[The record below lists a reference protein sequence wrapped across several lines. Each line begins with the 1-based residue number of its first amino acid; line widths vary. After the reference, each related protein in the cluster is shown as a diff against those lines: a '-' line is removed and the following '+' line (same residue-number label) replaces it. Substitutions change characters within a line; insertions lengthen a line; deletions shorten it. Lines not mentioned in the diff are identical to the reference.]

1 VFLLTNPVV
10 KATSYCLF
18 HAPDMVLTHGT
29 TLTMER
35 AKNPDS
41 PLFEQVQKNLRS
53 FENVLAYPPNQV
65 YIGNLQPDELTK
77 IPQPWYENLVEPN
90 RKGKLGEIFPM
101 DEFIAMMKIVDTF
114 ELVVLEE
121 NFAKA
126 VTEKLQGHPLFN
138 EDDFAIL
145 AKTQSLDDVNALLAK
160 HTAVPLEFEGKV
172 VGCVKR
178 AHEYDINLS
187 ADVMFE
193 NLAGKAGGVLAL
205 RHLFWNNNI
214 DPATVDYI
222 IETSE
227 EAAGDMNQRGGGNFA
242 KSIGEKSGCVNATGS
257 DTRSFCAGPAHG
269 IVNATGLV
277 KSGIYK
283 NVVVVAG
290 GATAKLGMNSRDHIK
305 KEVPVLEDCMGA
317 FALLISADDGI
328 NPIIRTD
335 AIGRHRVGTGS
346 SPQAVTTALVTDP
359 LQVAGLSITDVDK
372 FSVEMQNPEI
382 TVPAGAGNVPEAN
395 YKMIAALGVK
405 QGALE
410 RSEINSFV
418 ENHGLPGWAP
428 TQGHIPSGVPYM
440 GFARQGMLD
449 GTLNRVMI
457 VGKGSLFLARLTNL
471 FDGVSFIMERNP
483 GKGADAVVV
492 PTEKMVTV
500 GVTLLGSEHGVEEV
514 VRGAELAQRQHKG
527 IRVVAIG
534 PKGSTSLPVYEA
546 NTEEEQR
553 SVMENLLKTGEID
566 ACVTMHYNFPLGV
579 TTIGRVIAPATGRE
593 MLIASTTGMSAS
605 NRTEAMHKNAILGIA
620 VAKGLGIADPQ
631 VGILNVDGALTTE
644 RSLRDLAKE
653 GYVINWAVSGRADGQ
668 AVMRGNDALT
678 GSCDVLVTD
687 SLTGNILVKML
698 SALNTG
704 GSIETV
710 GYGYG
715 PGVGE
720 GYKQI
725 VNIVSRASGAPVIAG
740 AVAYAADMAKTNL
753 PELVQDE
760 LTKAKLIKAE
770 AAGGV
775 QKPPAKPVDQ
785 EITGIDVLE
794 IEDAT
799 EALWKENI
807 YAEAGMGCTG
817 PVVMVAPEDYEVARQ
832 KLIDLGF
839 IN

>member
-1 VFLLTNPVV
+1 MTNPVV
-10 KATSYCLF
+10 KAASYCLF

-41 PLFEQVQKNLRS
+41 PLFEQVQKGLRP
-53 FENVLAYPPNQV
+53 FEGVVAYPPNQV
-65 YIGNLQPDELTK
+65 YIGNIDPDELAQ
-77 IPQPWYENLVEPN
+77 IPQPWYENLAEPK
-90 RKGKLGEIFPM
+90 RQGKLGEIFPM
-101 DEFIAMMKIVDTF
+101 DEFIAMMKIVDAF
-114 ELVVLEE
+114 ELVLIED

-126 VTEKLQGHPLFN
+126 VIERLQSHPLFTD
-138 EDDFAIL
+138 EDFAIL
-145 AKTQSLDDVNALLAK
+145 AKTQAIDEINGLLDK
-160 HTAVPLEFEGKV
+160 KTAVPLEFEGKV

-178 AHEYDINLS
+178 AHEYDVNLS
-187 ADVMFE
+187 ADIMFE
-193 NLAGKAGGVLAL
+193 NLAAKAGGVLSL
-205 RHLFWNNNI
+205 RHLLWNNDI

-242 KSIGEKSGCVNATGS
+242 KSIGEKCGCINATGS
-257 DTRSFCAGPAHG
+257 DTRSFCAGPAHSV
-269 IVNATGLV
+269 INATGLV

-290 GATAKLGMNSRDHIK
+290 GATAKLGMNSRDHVK
-305 KEVPVLEDCMGA
+305 KEVPVLEDCMGG
-317 FALLISADDGI
+317 FALLIGADDGV

-359 LQVAGLSITDVDK
+359 LQAAGLSITDVDK

-382 TVPAGAGNVPEAN
+382 TVPAGAGDVPLAN

-405 QGALE
+405 QGSLE
-410 RSEINSFV
+410 RTEINSFV
-418 ENHGLPGWAP
+418 EEHGLKGWAP
-428 TQGHIPSGVPYM
+428 TQGHIPSGVPFV
-440 GFARQGMLD
+440 GFAREGLLN
-449 GTLNRVMI
+449 GTLKRVMI

-471 FDGVSFIMERNP
+471 FDGVSFIMEPNS
-483 GKGADAVVV
+483 GKGSSTTVTA
-492 PTEKMVTV
+492 EKMVTV

-514 VRGAELAQRQHKG
+514 VRGAELAQRKHRNIK
-527 IRVVAIG
+527 VVAIG
-534 PKGSTSLPVYEA
+534 PKGSTSLPVVEA

-553 SVMENLLKTGEID
+553 SAMENLLRTGEID

-579 TTIGRVIAPATGRE
+579 TTIGRVMAPATGRE
-593 MLIASTTGMSAS
+593 MLIASTTGMSAG
-605 NRTEAMHKNAILGIA
+605 NRTEAMHKNAILGVA
-620 VAKGLGIADPQ
+620 VAKGLGIEDPE

-644 RSLRDLAKE
+644 RSLRDLEKE
-653 GYVINWAVSGRADGQ
+653 GYAINWAASGRADGQ

-678 GSCDVLVTD
+678 GACDVLVTD

-704 GSIETV
+704 GSIESV

-740 AVAYAADMAKTNL
+740 AVEFAADMANAKL
-753 PELVQDE
+753 PELVEAE

-770 AAGGV
+770 AADGV

-817 PVVMVAPEDYEVARQ
+817 PVVMVAPEDLEVAMA
-832 KLIDLGF
+832 KLKELGF
-839 IN
+839 LGE